1 MAKTIAILIGFL
13 PNPRIYK
20 RMAIENQIGNV
31 HLICWD
37 RGDSMLQ
44 TPVDNDFKS
53 HVIQVK
59 AGGNPLKRL
68 IPYQKFSKQANNLL
82 NQIQPD
88 LVHVQGLDMLKIACA
103 YKKRSRKSV
112 RIIYEV
118 ADLHRLLVDQQTSPP
133 AKLAQK
139 YLRFTERK
147 LEKQYDLLVLTSMK
161 YYDVY
166 FNAYVSKDKVLY
178 MPNVPDLSAFSSYQ
192 KKVGGEFTVGYLG
205 AVRYKQQMINLI
217 KASERTGEHVLI
229 AGYED
234 QPNIIEP
241 ICLGKDNIEWVGRF
255 DFKKQAAEL
264 YGKCDVMYSVY
275 DADMHN
281 VRVALPNKLY
291 EAVYCEMPLIVAR
304 NTYLAQV
311 VEEWGV
317 GVAVD
322 HKSVDELAE
331 TLKELRDNRN
341 LREQIAENCRKH
353 KDEIDLRKYNAQLK
367 DEIVQLLE
375 ESD

>member
-1 MAKTIAILIGFL
+1 MAHTIAILIGFL

-20 RMAIENQIGNV
+20 RIELEKKIANV
-31 HLICWD
+31 HIICWN

-44 TPVDNDFKS
+44 APTEDGYKA
-53 HVIQVK
+53 HVIKVN

-68 IPYQKFSKQANNLL
+68 VPYSKFSKSANALL
-82 NQIQPD
+82 KQIQPD
-88 LVHVQGLDMLKIACA
+88 LIHVQGLDMLKIACA
-103 YKKRSRKSV
+103 YKKRSLKPV
-112 RIIYEV
+112 KIIYEV
-118 ADLHRLLVDQQTSPP
+118 ADLHRLLVDHQKSLVAQ
-133 AKLAQK
+133 AAQK
-139 YLRFTERK
+139 YLRHSDRK
-147 LEKQYDLLVLTSMK
+147 LVKQYDLLVLTSMK

-166 FNAYVSKDKVLY
+166 FKNFVPKEKMLY
-178 MPNVPDLSAFSSYQ
+178 MPNVPDLSAFTSYQ
-192 KKVGGEFTVGYLG
+192 KKTEGDFTVGYLG

-217 KASERTGEHVLI
+217 KAVEHTGDHLLI

-234 QPNIIEP
+234 QPHIIEP
-241 ICLGKDNIEWVGRF
+241 MCQDKPNIEWVGRF
-255 DFKKQAAEL
+255 DFNAHAAEL

-291 EAVYCEMPLIVAR
+291 EAVYCEMPLIVAK

-322 HKSVDELAE
+322 HKSVDELVKALNE
-331 TLKELRDNRN
+331 LKQNQA

-353 KDEIDLRKYNAQLK
+353 KDEIDLQKYNAQLK
-367 DEIVQLLE
+367 SEILHLLGE
-375 ESD
+375 TN